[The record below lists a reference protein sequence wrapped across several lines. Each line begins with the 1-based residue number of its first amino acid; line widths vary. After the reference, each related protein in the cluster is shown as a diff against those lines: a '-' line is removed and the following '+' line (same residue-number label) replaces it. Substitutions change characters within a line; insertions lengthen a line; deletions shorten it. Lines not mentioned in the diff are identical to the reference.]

1 MRVLTG
7 LQPSGKLHLGNYFA
21 SIKQMV
27 DMQEQ
32 NEMFMF
38 IANYHAMTSLSD
50 GKALKQNTFDAACA
64 FLALGIDPDKSIFWV
79 QSDVKDVLELYW
91 SARTATKTRSQ
102 RALART
108 TGSLAIRF

>member
-50 GKALKQNTFDAACA
+50 GKALKQNTFNV
-64 FLALGIDPDKSIFWV
+64 ALHPENALVWVDPK
-79 QSDVKDVLELYW
+79 
-91 SARTATKTRSQ
+91 R
-102 RALART
+102 
-108 TGSLAIRF
+108 